1 MTTQY
6 PPPPSRDPPPEL
18 PRRRNVNTSEPTI
31 PAGPSTSHEDPSVM
45 DSIKSKLPFTHEHEE
60 GDDDSFDV
68 IGYWAI
74 TALSWLFLLAIP
86 LLLFPRLLAF
96 LAQSNNDPSFNL
108 ASSHKKGQHYDDL
121 TPLEKLLAQ
130 QLGWGC
136 VGVAVVLACIIA
148 SPNSPAPPFP
158 PLSSTTSL
166 PPPVPAL
173 PPTTALRLSILL
185 TISSLLSLSAFF
197 IYNNQSVGQAVS
209 VGVGMGNAIL
219 GIWGFWVGLFGFG
232 GKISK
237 KTGADKRTS
246 AFPFKNKNAAS
257 VQKSKWKAERGFH

>member
-1 MTTQY
+1 ML
-6 PPPPSRDPPPEL
+6 RL
-18 PRRRNVNTSEPTI
+18 LRR
-31 PAGPSTSHEDPSVM
+31 
-45 DSIKSKLPFTHEHEE
+45 
-60 GDDDSFDV
+60 
-68 IGYWAI
+68 
-74 TALSWLFLLAIP
+74 LFLLAIP

-136 VGVAVVLACIIA
+136 VGVAVVLACIVGFLPSYMSSCSVTYLLLHPTYCDPLQIA
-148 SPNSPAPPFP
+148 SPNSPPPPFP

-232 GKISK
+232 GRTSK
-237 KTGADKRTS
+237 KTVS
-246 AFPFKNKNAAS
+246 YPFTLFT
-257 VQKSKWKAERGFH
+257 RDDDHRDRF